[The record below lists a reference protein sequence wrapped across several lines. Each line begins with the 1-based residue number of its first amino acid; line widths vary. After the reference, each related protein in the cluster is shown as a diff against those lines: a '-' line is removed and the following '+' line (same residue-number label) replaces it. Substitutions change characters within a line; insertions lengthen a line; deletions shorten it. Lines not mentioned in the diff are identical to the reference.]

1 MVAKLR
7 ARVCA
12 RDVGFVCGDGTYC
25 ASLLMVTRYDERR
38 KMSRLFAK
46 GEKIEKCGKK
56 SNKIR
61 QSLLVYI
68 ARSTQSSATEKVK
81 KKRTGDERI

>member
-1 MVAKLR
+1 
-7 ARVCA
+7 
-12 RDVGFVCGDGTYC
+12 VGFVCGDGIYC
-25 ASLLMVTRYDERR
+25 ALLLMVMRCDERR

-46 GEKIEKCGKK
+46 GENRKMWKEN
-56 SNKIR
+56 NKIR
-61 QSLLVYI
+61 ENLLLYI